1 MSATSAASNAGAP
14 TVRHLF
20 RNFWRIAKP
29 YWVSE
34 DKFYAWGLLALVIS
48 LSLGMVYMNVQFNS
62 WYNEFYNTLQNL
74 DAKGFKEALYKF
86 GYLAFLYIVIAVYAV
101 WFQQMLEIRWRK
113 WATIHYTQK
122 WLNENN
128 FYRLQLTDQ
137 DTDNPDQRI
146 AEDVGQFVSISLSL
160 SLGLLRSVVTLVSF
174 IGILWT
180 LSGPLKF
187 MLGGSEVSIPGYMV
201 WVAIIYALIG
211 TGITIL
217 LGRPLVGLNFMQQR
231 YEADFRFG
239 LVRVRENAE
248 SIALYGGAK
257 DEQERLGYRFV
268 NVVSNFWSLM
278 RMNKRLTWFTSFWGQ
293 LAIIFPLIV
302 AAPRFFAKEIPLGG
316 LMQINSAFGQVY
328 GALDFIIGSFSTL
341 ANWKAVIDR
350 LTTFERSIEVADQL
364 PRIEPQPIVQGLQLS
379 HLSVSKPNGEVLLSN
394 VNLSLKAGDTLLIR
408 GKSGTGKSSL
418 LRAMAG
424 IWPYAQ
430 GQYGLQGNTRSLFL
444 SQKPYMPLGSL
455 RAALYYPNVAEQ
467 DDEKIGD
474 LLALA
479 GLSHLM
485 PRLDEVDAW
494 SHVLSL
500 GEQQRIA
507 LLRAILVKP
516 DFLLMDESTSA
527 LDADGE
533 AILYAAVR
541 EAMKGGVMISVGHRA
556 GLVEYHQQVLE
567 CQGQGRWEL
576 GALA

>member
-1 MSATSAASNAGAP
+1 MSFMKDKAP

-34 DKFYAWGLLALVIS
+34 DKFYAWGLLALVIA
-48 LSLGMVYMNVQFNS
+48 LSLGIVYMNVQFNS
-62 WYNEFYNTLQNL
+62 WNREFYNTLQNV
-74 DAKGFKEALYKF
+74 DAVAFKAALIKF
-86 GYLAFLYIVIAVYAV
+86 GYLAFAYIVIAVHAI

-113 WATIHYTQK
+113 WATLHYTQK

-128 FYRLQLTDQ
+128 FYRLQLTDK

-174 IGILWT
+174 IGILWV

-187 MLGGSEVSIPGYMV
+187 MLGDTAVTIPGYMV
-201 WVAIIYALIG
+201 WVVIIYALIG

-239 LVRVRENAE
+239 LMRVRENAE
-248 SIALYGGAK
+248 SIAIYGGAK

-302 AAPRFFAKEIPLGG
+302 AAPRFFSKEIQLGD
-316 LMQINSAFGQVY
+316 LMQISGAFGKVY
-328 GALDFIIGSFSTL
+328 DSLEFIISSFERL

-350 LTTFERSIEVADQL
+350 LTTFEVSINAAQAL
-364 PRIEPQPIVQGLQLS
+364 PRITPKPIAHGLQLS
-379 HLSVSKPNGEVLLSN
+379 NLSVSKPSGEVLLEQLN
-394 VNLSLKAGDTLLIR
+394 FSLKAGDSLLIR
-408 GKSGTGKSSL
+408 GQSGSGKSTL
-418 LRAMAG
+418 LRALAG

-430 GQYGLQGNTRSLFL
+430 GEYGVQSNTKSLFL

-455 RAALYYPNVAEQ
+455 RAALYYPNDVEQ
-467 DDEKIGD
+467 DDTQMGD
-474 LLALA
+474 LLTMA
-479 GLSHLM
+479 GLSHLI
-485 PRLDEVDAW
+485 PRLDEIDSW

-533 AILYAAVR
+533 ARLYRAVAAT
-541 EAMKGGVMISVGHRA
+541 MKDGVMISVGHRT
-556 GLVEYHQQVLE
+556 GLVEYHAQVLE
-567 CQGQGRWEL
+567 CKGQGAW
-576 GALA
+576 ALNPL

>member
-1 MSATSAASNAGAP
+1 MSIKEKAP

-20 RNFWRIAKP
+20 ANFWRIAKP

-34 DKFYAWGLLALVIS
+34 DKYRAWGLLALIIS
-48 LSLGMVYMNVQFNS
+48 LSLGLVYMNVQFNS
-62 WYNEFYNTLQNL
+62 WYNDFYNTLQNL
-74 DAKGFKEALYKF
+74 DAKGFKAALIKF
-86 GYLAFLYIVIAVYAV
+86 GYLAFAYIVIAVYAI
-101 WFQQMLEIRWRK
+101 WFQQMLEIRWRR
-113 WATIHYTQK
+113 WATIHFTQR
-122 WLNENN
+122 WLSDNN
-128 FYRLQLTDQ
+128 FYRLQLTDKA
-137 DTDNPDQRI
+137 TDNPDQRI

-187 MLGGSEVSIPGYMV
+187 MLGGSEINIPGYMV
-201 WVAIIYALIG
+201 WAAIIYALIG

-248 SIALYGGAK
+248 SIALYNGSK
-257 DEQERLGYRFV
+257 DEQERLGNRFV

-350 LTTFERSIEVADQL
+350 LSTFETSVAAAQAL
-364 PRIEPQPIVQGLQLS
+364 PRITPTPIAEGLQLDR
-379 HLSVSKPNGEVLLSN
+379 LSVSKPDGEVLLSD
-394 VNLSLKAGDTLLIR
+394 LAMQLKAGDTLLIR
-408 GKSGTGKSSL
+408 GKSGAGKSTL
-418 LRAMAG
+418 LRAIAG

-430 GQYGLQGNTRSLFL
+430 GGIGMAGNTQSLFL

-455 RAALYYPNVAEQ
+455 RAALFYPQDVGH
-467 DDEKIGD
+467 DDELISQ
-474 LLALA
+474 LMAMA
-479 GLSHLM
+479 GLSHLL
-485 PRLDEVDAW
+485 PRLDEIDAW

-516 DFLLMDESTSA
+516 DFLFMDESTSA

-533 AILYAAVR
+533 ATLYAAVR
-541 EAMKGGVMISVGHRA
+541 DAMKDGVMISVGHRV
-556 GLVEYHQQVLE
+556 GLTEYHKQVLD
-567 CQGQGRWEL
+567 CQGQGKW
-576 GALA
+576 ALNR

>member
-1 MSATSAASNAGAP
+1 MSNSSEKAP

-20 RNFWRIAKP
+20 HNFWQLAKP

-34 DKFYAWGLLALVIS
+34 DKYRAWGLLALVIS
-48 LSLGMVYMNVQFNS
+48 LSLGLVYMNVQFNS

-74 DAKGFKEALYKF
+74 DAKGFKSALYKF
-86 GYLAFLYIVIAVYAV
+86 GYLAFAYIVIAVYAI
-101 WFQQMLEIRWRK
+101 WFQQMLEIRWRR
-113 WATIHYTQK
+113 WATLHFTQR
-122 WLNENN
+122 WLSENT
-128 FYRLQLTDQ
+128 FYRLQLTDKA
-137 DTDNPDQRI
+137 TDNPDQRI

-174 IGILWT
+174 IGILWS
-180 LSGPLKF
+180 LSGPFKL
-187 MLGGSEVSIPGYMV
+187 MLGSTAVSIPGYMV

-248 SIALYGGAK
+248 SIALYNGAK

-268 NVVSNFWSLM
+268 NVVTNFWSVM

-350 LTTFERSIEVADQL
+350 LTTFEASIVNAQDL
-364 PRIEPQPIVQGLQLS
+364 PRIEPQPIAQGLQLTA
-379 HLSVSKPNGEVLLSN
+379 LSVSKPNGEVLLSD
-394 VNLSLKAGDTLLIR
+394 VNLTLKAGDALLIR
-408 GKSGTGKSSL
+408 GKSGAGKSTL

-430 GQYGLQGNTRSLFL
+430 GQYGVQSNTRTLFL

-455 RAALYYPNVAEQ
+455 RAALYYPHEAEQ
-467 DDEKIGD
+467 DDSQISG
-474 LLALA
+474 LLTLA

-507 LLRAILVKP
+507 LLRAMLVKP
-516 DFLLMDESTSA
+516 DFLFMDESTSA
-527 LDADGE
+527 LDAEGE
-533 AILYAAVR
+533 DRLYRAVA
-541 EAMKGGVMISVGHRA
+541 ECMKEGVMVSVGHRA
-556 GLVEYHQQVLE
+556 GLVEYHEQVLE
-567 CQGQGRWEL
+567 CQGQGAW
-576 GALA
+576 ALSPL

>member
-1 MSATSAASNAGAP
+1 MSFMKDKAP

-34 DKFYAWGLLALVIS
+34 DKFYAWGLLALVIG
-48 LSLGMVYMNVQFNS
+48 LSLGIVYMNVQFNS

-74 DAKGFKEALYKF
+74 DAKGFKAALYKF
-86 GYLAFLYIVIAVYAV
+86 GYLAFAYIVIAVHAI

-113 WATIHYTQK
+113 WATVHYTQK
-122 WLNENN
+122 WLSENN
-128 FYRLQLTDQ
+128 FYRLQLTDK

-160 SLGLLRSVVTLVSF
+160 SLGLLRSIVTLVSF
-174 IGILWT
+174 IGILWV
-180 LSGPLKF
+180 LSGPLTL
-187 MLGGSEVSIPGYMV
+187 MLGGSQVSIPGYMV

-248 SIALYGGAK
+248 SIAIYGGAK
-257 DEQERLGYRFV
+257 DEQARLSHRFV
-268 NVVSNFWSLM
+268 NVVTNFWSLM

-302 AAPRFFAKEIPLGG
+302 AAPRFFAKEIQLGD

-350 LTTFERSIEVADQL
+350 LTTFEASINATQTL
-364 PRIEPQPIVQGLQLS
+364 PRITPKPIAHGLQVS
-379 HLSVSKPNGEVLLSN
+379 NLSVSKPNGEVLLEQL
-394 VNLSLKAGDTLLIR
+394 NLSLKAGDALLIR
-408 GKSGTGKSSL
+408 GKSGTGKSTL
-418 LRAMAG
+418 LRALAG

-430 GQYGLQGNTRSLFL
+430 GEYGVQGNTTSLFL

-455 RAALYYPNVAEQ
+455 RAALYYPNDIQQ
-467 DDEKIGD
+467 DEAQIAD
-474 LLALA
+474 LFALA

-485 PRLDEVDAW
+485 PRLDEIDSW

-527 LDADGE
+527 LDAEGE
-533 AILYAAVR
+533 ANLYRAVA
-541 EAMKGGVMISVGHRA
+541 ETMQDGVMISVGHRA
-556 GLVEYHQQVLE
+556 GLLEYHAQVLE
-567 CQGQGRWEL
+567 CQGQGKW
-576 GALA
+576 ALAALS

>member
-1 MSATSAASNAGAP
+1 MSFLKDKAP

-34 DKFYAWGLLALVIS
+34 DKFYAWGLLALVIG
-48 LSLGMVYMNVQFNS
+48 LSLGIVYMNVQFNS

-74 DAKGFKEALYKF
+74 DANGFKAALYKF
-86 GYLAFLYIVIAVYAV
+86 AYLAFAYIVIAVYAI

-113 WATIHYTQK
+113 WATLHFTQK

-128 FYRLQLTDQ
+128 FYRLQLTDK

-160 SLGLLRSVVTLVSF
+160 TLGLLRSIVTLVSF

-180 LSGPLKF
+180 LSGPLQL
-187 MLGGSEVSIPGYMV
+187 MLGGYEVTIHGYMV
-201 WVAIIYALIG
+201 WAAIIYALIG

-239 LVRVRENAE
+239 LIRVRENAE
-248 SIALYGGAK
+248 SIALYAGAK

-268 NVVSNFWSLM
+268 NVVTNFWSLM
-278 RMNKRLTWFTSFWGQ
+278 RMNKRLSWFTSFWGQ

-302 AAPRFFAKEIPLGG
+302 AAPRFFSKEITLGG
-316 LMQINSAFGQVY
+316 LMQINQAFGKVY
-328 GALDFIIGSFSTL
+328 DSLEFIINSFEKL
-341 ANWKAVIDR
+341 AVWKAVIDR
-350 LTTFERSIEVADQL
+350 LTTFEQSIKTAAEL
-364 PRIEPQPIVQGLQLS
+364 PRIASKPTPQGMQLTN
-379 HLSVSKPNGEVLLSN
+379 LSVSKPNGEVLLE
-394 VNLSLKAGDTLLIR
+394 NLKVSLKAGDTLLIR
-408 GKSGTGKSSL
+408 GKSGSGKSTL
-418 LRAMAG
+418 LRAIAG

-430 GQYGLQGNTRSLFL
+430 GEYALQSNTTSLFL
-444 SQKPYMPLGSL
+444 SQRPYMPLGSL
-455 RAALYYPNVAEQ
+455 RAALYYPNDVQQ
-467 DDEKIGD
+467 DDHQIAGLFE
-474 LLALA
+474 LA

-485 PRLDEVDAW
+485 PRLDEVDSW

-533 AILYAAVR
+533 AKLYRAVA
-541 EAMKGGVMISVGHRA
+541 ETMKDGVMISVGHRS

-567 CQGQGRWEL
+567 CQGQGQW
-576 GALA
+576 ALSSLN